1 MFFSRW
7 LLVVFVTS
15 VSQSCVDFSQLKTNM
30 QMQPWQE
37 AVNRQSRQL
46 GSRNWIV
53 ITEASFPALN
63 RGGISKV
70 EANTEVPAAL
80 EYVLNSIDQTQHVKP
95 NIYLTRE
102 LRSMDNNSAPG
113 IDDLRKKIKESLHE
127 IETIELPQ
135 DSLMTLMT
143 DANKSFEI
151 LVIRTTSAMPYA
163 NIFIELQPGYWD
175 AEAEQQLRNR
185 IEREHLNKI
194 VPR

>member
-1 MFFSRW
+1 MFVRRW
-7 LLVVFVTS
+7 LLVALVSS
-15 VSQSCVDFSQLKTNM
+15 VSQGCIDFKQLTTNM
-30 QMQPWQE
+30 QKQPWQD
-37 AVNRQSRQL
+37 AVDRHARQL

-70 EANTEVPAAL
+70 EANAEVPAAL

-143 DANKSFEI
+143 DANRSFEI
-151 LVIRTTSAMPYA
+151 LVIRTTSAMPYG